1 MNKKTKLVA
10 GLICGNEEPRIE
22 RCIKSLQQ
30 ICNDIVV
37 VRAIG
42 SLKPD
47 RTLEIAKELGC
58 HVDEYLNSPLVADWE
73 HLDNFGEARNKA
85 FAKAYEL
92 AGKDGWVMWADCDDI
107 IEPAMVAPTLAAL
120 EECPSEQDWI
130 LTDYVI
136 PEQGKRAPRERF
148 FRYHTAWW
156 HRPVHENAQ
165 PTKDVQ
171 VYMRRDLEIIHQP
184 PLGHRNSSERNR
196 RILMHQDRMTSHFKF
211 YLHYENFIAG
221 NKELAAKYG
230 SEALAL
236 SDLDGV
242 NRYEVLLNCAN
253 LTSGATSLNL
263 ARKARELE
271 PKRREAYGLEASI
284 LLDDK
289 KYEDALKVVEEM
301 LEVPTPKFPQW
312 THRKE
317 WYGWKGDQ
325 LYAWV
330 LRLLGRN
337 EDAEEIE
344 RETLAGS
351 DKPKISLVHAT
362 RGRPIEAVQCMTLW
376 LSRATHPERVEH
388 IFAVDHDD
396 DKAEVLQRFRSVTQK
411 ENGFSVGAWN
421 LAAAK
426 ASGDIIIQLSDD
438 WECPPGWD
446 EMIEKRLDISQ
457 PQVLRISDGY
467 RKDELLCMAIITRKY
482 YEQHGLFNP
491 RFRNVYSDTDFTF
504 RAAKNGAI
512 VDARDI
518 AIVHHHPFFEDRPLD
533 ATYQRGNDP
542 AEYER
547 AKGIFEELHAK

>member
-1 MNKKTKLVA
+1 MKQKKKLVA
-10 GLICGNEEPRIE
+10 GLICGNEEPRIA
-22 RCIKSLQQ
+22 RCVNSLKQ
-30 ICNDIVV
+30 ICDEIVV

-42 SLKPD
+42 ALKPD
-47 RTLEIAKELGC
+47 KTLEIAKELGC
-58 HVDEYLNSPLVADWE
+58 HVDEYKNSPLVADWE

-85 FAKAYEL
+85 FAIAYEL
-92 AGKDGWVMWADCDDI
+92 AGEEGWVMWADCDDI

-120 EECPSEQDWI
+120 EECPPEQDWI

-253 LTSGATSLNL
+253 ITSGETSLNL

-271 PKRREAYGLEASI
+271 PNRREAYGLEASI
-284 LLDDK
+284 LLDEK
-289 KYEDALKVVEEM
+289 KYDEANKIIDKM

-317 WYGWKGDQ
+317 WYSWKGRQ
-325 LYAWV
+325 LKAWC
-330 LRLLGRN
+330 LRLLNKTIEANRL
-337 EDAEEIE
+337 EEL
-344 RETLAGS
+344 TLNGTC
-351 DKPKISLVHAT
+351 KTKISLVHAT

-376 LSRATHPERVEH
+376 LSRAKHPERIEH
-388 IFAVDHDD
+388 IFAVDSDD
-396 DKAEVLQRFRSVTQK
+396 EKAEVLKRFRSVIQK

-421 LAAAK
+421 LGAQK

-438 WECPPGWD
+438 WECPPQWD
-446 EMIEKRLDISQ
+446 EMVESRLDISK

-467 RKDELLCMAIITRKY
+467 RKDELLCMAILTKKY
-482 YEQHGLFNP
+482 YEQNGLFNP
-491 RFRNVYSDTDFTF
+491 RFKNVYSDTDFTF
-504 RAAKNGAI
+504 RAAKNEAI

-518 AIVHHHPFFEDRPLD
+518 AIVHHHPFFEERPLD

>member
-1 MNKKTKLVA
+1 MKQKKKLVA
-10 GLICGNEEPRIE
+10 GLICGNEEPRIA
-22 RCIKSLQQ
+22 RCVNSLKQ
-30 ICNDIVV
+30 ICDEIVV
-37 VRAIG
+37 IRAIG
-42 SLKPD
+42 ALKPD
-47 RTLEIAKELGC
+47 KTLEIAKELGC
-58 HVDEYLNSPLVADWE
+58 HVDEYKNSPLVADWE

-85 FAKAYEL
+85 FAIAYEL
-92 AGKDGWVMWADCDDI
+92 AGEEGWVMWADCDDI

-120 EECPSEQDWI
+120 EECPPEQDWI

-253 LTSGATSLNL
+253 ITSGETSLNL

-271 PKRREAYGLEASI
+271 PNRREAYGLEASI
-284 LLDDK
+284 LLDEK
-289 KYEDALKVVEEM
+289 KYEEANKIIDKM

-317 WYGWKGDQ
+317 WYSWKGRQ
-325 LYAWV
+325 LKAWC
-330 LRLLGRN
+330 LRLLNKTLEANRL
-337 EDAEEIE
+337 EEL
-344 RETLAGS
+344 TLNGTC
-351 DKPKISLVHAT
+351 KTKISLVHAT

-376 LSRATHPERVEH
+376 LSRAKHPERIEH
-388 IFAVDHDD
+388 IFVVDSDD
-396 DKAEVLQRFRSVTQK
+396 EKAEVLKRFRSVIQK

-421 LAAAK
+421 LGAQK

-438 WECPPGWD
+438 WECPPQWD
-446 EMIEKRLDISQ
+446 EMVESRLDISK

-467 RKDELLCMAIITRKY
+467 RKDELLCMAILTKKY

-518 AIVHHHPFFEDRPLD
+518 SIVHHHPFFEERPLD

-542 AEYER
+542 AEYTR

>member
-1 MNKKTKLVA
+1 MKQKKKLVA
-10 GLICGNEEPRIE
+10 GLICGNEEPRIA
-22 RCIKSLQQ
+22 RCVNSLKQ
-30 ICNDIVV
+30 ICDQIVV

-42 SLKPD
+42 ALKPD
-47 RTLEIAKELGC
+47 KTLEIAKELGC
-58 HVDEYLNSPLVADWE
+58 HVDEYKNSPLVADWE

-85 FAKAYEL
+85 FAIAYEL
-92 AGKDGWVMWADCDDI
+92 AGEQGWVMWADCDDI

-120 EECPSEQDWI
+120 EECPPEQDWI

-253 LTSGATSLNL
+253 ITSGETSLNL

-271 PKRREAYGLEASI
+271 PNRREAYGLEASI
-284 LLDDK
+284 LLDEK
-289 KYEDALKVVEEM
+289 KYEEANKIIDKM

-317 WYGWKGDQ
+317 WYSWKGRQ
-325 LYAWV
+325 LKAWC
-330 LRLLGRN
+330 LRLLGKTLEANRL
-337 EDAEEIE
+337 EEL
-344 RETLAGS
+344 TLNGTC
-351 DKPKISLVHAT
+351 KNKISLVHAT

-376 LSRATHPERVEH
+376 LSRAKHPERIEH
-388 IFAVDHDD
+388 IFVVDSDD
-396 DKAEVLQRFRSVTQK
+396 EKAEVLKRFRSVIQK

-421 LAAAK
+421 LGAQK

-438 WECPPGWD
+438 WECPPQWD
-446 EMIEKRLDISQ
+446 EMVESRLDISK

-467 RKDELLCMAIITRKY
+467 RKDELLCMAILTKKY
-482 YEQHGLFNP
+482 YEQNGLFNP
-491 RFRNVYSDTDFTF
+491 RFKNVYSDTDFTF

-518 AIVHHHPFFEDRPLD
+518 SIVHHHPFFEERPLD

-542 AEYER
+542 AEYTR

>member
-1 MNKKTKLVA
+1 MKQKTKLVA
-10 GLICGNEEPRIE
+10 GLICGNEEPRIA
-22 RCIKSLQQ
+22 RCVKSLQQ
-30 ICNDIVV
+30 ICDEIVI

-42 SLKPD
+42 ALKPD

-92 AGKDGWVMWADCDDI
+92 AGKEGWVMWADCDDI
-107 IEPAMVAPTLAAL
+107 IEPHMVAPTLAAL
-120 EECPSEQDWI
+120 EECPPEQDWI

-253 LTSGATSLNL
+253 ITSGETSLNL

-271 PKRREAYGLEASI
+271 PNRREAYGLEASI
-284 LLDDK
+284 LLDEK
-289 KYEDALKVVEEM
+289 KYEEANKIIDKM

-317 WYGWKGDQ
+317 WYSWKGRQ
-325 LYAWV
+325 LKAWC
-330 LRLLGRN
+330 LRLLNKTLEANRL
-337 EDAEEIE
+337 EEL
-344 RETLAGS
+344 TLNGTC
-351 DKPKISLVHAT
+351 KTKISLVHAT

-376 LSRATHPERVEH
+376 LSRAKHPERIEH
-388 IFAVDHDD
+388 IFVVDSDD
-396 DKAEVLQRFRSVTQK
+396 EKAEVLKRFRSVIQK

-421 LAAAK
+421 LGAQK

-438 WECPPGWD
+438 WECPPQWD
-446 EMIEKRLDISQ
+446 EMVESRLDISK

-467 RKDELLCMAIITRKY
+467 RKDELLCMAILTKKY
-482 YEQHGLFNP
+482 YEQNGLFNP

-504 RAAKNGAI
+504 RAAKNGTI

-542 AEYER
+542 AEYTR
-547 AKGIFEELHAK
+547 AKEIFEELHAK

>member
-1 MNKKTKLVA
+1 MKQKKKLVA
-10 GLICGNEEPRIE
+10 GLICGNEEPRIA
-22 RCIKSLQQ
+22 RCVNSLKQ
-30 ICNDIVV
+30 ICDQIVV

-42 SLKPD
+42 ALKPD
-47 RTLEIAKELGC
+47 KTLEIAKELGC
-58 HVDEYLNSPLVADWE
+58 HVDEYKNSPLVADWE

-85 FAKAYEL
+85 FAIAYEL
-92 AGKDGWVMWADCDDI
+92 AGEEGWVMWADCDDI

-120 EECPSEQDWI
+120 EECPPEQDWV

-253 LTSGATSLNL
+253 ITSGETSLNL

-271 PKRREAYGLEASI
+271 PNRREAYGLEASI
-284 LLDDK
+284 LLDEK
-289 KYEDALKVVEEM
+289 KYEEANKIIDKM

-317 WYGWKGDQ
+317 WYGWKGRQ
-325 LYAWV
+325 LKAWC
-330 LRLLGRN
+330 LRLLGKSLEANRL
-337 EDAEEIE
+337 EEL
-344 RETLAGS
+344 TLNGTC
-351 DKPKISLVHAT
+351 KTKISLVHAT

-376 LSRATHPERVEH
+376 LSRAKHPERIEH
-388 IFAVDHDD
+388 IFVVDSDD
-396 DKAEVLQRFRSVTQK
+396 EKAEVLKRFRSVIQK

-421 LAAAK
+421 LGAQK

-438 WECPPGWD
+438 WECPPQWD
-446 EMIEKRLDISQ
+446 EMVESRLDISK

-467 RKDELLCMAIITRKY
+467 RKDELLCMAILTKKY
-482 YEQHGLFNP
+482 YEQNGLFNP
-491 RFRNVYSDTDFTF
+491 RLKNVYSDTDFTF

-518 AIVHHHPFFEDRPLD
+518 AIVHHHPFFEERPLD

-547 AKGIFEELHAK
+547 AKAIFEELHAK

>member
-1 MNKKTKLVA
+1 MKQKKKLVA

-22 RCIKSLQQ
+22 RCVKSLQQ
-30 ICNDIVV
+30 ICDEIVV

-42 SLKPD
+42 ALKPD
-47 RTLEIAKELGC
+47 RTLEIAKDLGC
-58 HVDEYLNSPLVADWE
+58 YVEEYLNSPLVAEWE

-85 FAKAYEL
+85 FAIAYEL
-92 AGKDGWVMWADCDDI
+92 AGEEGWVMWADCDDVI
-107 IEPAMVAPTLAAL
+107 DPEMVAPTLKAL

-148 FRYHTAWW
+148 FRYKTAWW

-230 SEALAL
+230 AEALAL
-236 SDLDGV
+236 NDLDGV

-253 LTSGATSLNL
+253 ITSGETSRNL
-263 ARKARELE
+263 ARKARIIE
-271 PKRREAYGLEASI
+271 PNRREAYGLEASI
-284 LLDDK
+284 LLDEK
-289 KYEDALKVVEEM
+289 KYEEANKLIDKM

-317 WYGWKGDQ
+317 WYSWKGRQ
-325 LYAWV
+325 LKAWC
-330 LRLLGRN
+330 LRLLGQNLEANRL
-337 EDAEEIE
+337 EEL
-344 RETLAGS
+344 TLNGTC
-351 DKPKISLVHAT
+351 KTKISLVHAT

-376 LSRATHPERVEH
+376 LSRAKHPERIEH
-388 IFAVDHDD
+388 IFAVDYDD
-396 DKAEVLQRFRSVTQK
+396 EKAEVLKRFRSVTQK
-411 ENGFSVGAWN
+411 INGFSVGAWN
-421 LAAAK
+421 LGAEK
-426 ASGDIIIQLSDD
+426 TSGNIIIQLSDD
-438 WECPPGWD
+438 WECPPQWD
-446 EMIEKRLDISQ
+446 EIIESRLDISK

-467 RKDELLCMAIITRKY
+467 RKDELLCMAILTRKY

-518 AIVHHHPFFEDRPLD
+518 SIVHHHPFFEERPLD

-542 AEYER
+542 AEYAR
-547 AKGIFEELHAK
+547 AKAIFDELHPK

>member
-1 MNKKTKLVA
+1 
-10 GLICGNEEPRIE
+10 
-22 RCIKSLQQ
+22 
-30 ICNDIVV
+30 
-37 VRAIG
+37 
-42 SLKPD
+42 
-47 RTLEIAKELGC
+47 
-58 HVDEYLNSPLVADWE
+58 
-73 HLDNFGEARNKA
+73 
-85 FAKAYEL
+85 
-92 AGKDGWVMWADCDDI
+92 
-107 IEPAMVAPTLAAL
+107 
-120 EECPSEQDWI
+120 
-130 LTDYVI
+130 
-136 PEQGKRAPRERF
+136 
-148 FRYHTAWW
+148 
-156 HRPVHENAQ
+156 
-165 PTKDVQ
+165 
-171 VYMRRDLEIIHQP
+171 MRRDLEIVHQP

-221 NKELAAKYG
+221 KKELAAKYG

-236 SDLDGV
+236 TDLDGV
-242 NRYEVLLNCAN
+242 NRYEILLNCAN
-253 LTSGATSLNL
+253 ITSGETSLNL
-263 ARKARELE
+263 ARKARALE

-289 KYEDALKVVEEM
+289 KYQEALKVVEEM
-301 LEVPTPKFPQW
+301 LEVPAPTFPQW

-351 DKPKISLVHAT
+351 SKPKISLVHAT
-362 RGRPIEAVQCMTLW
+362 RGRPVEAVQCMTLW

-396 DKAEVLQRFRSVTQK
+396 ATADVLKRFRSVTQK
-411 ENGFSVGAWN
+411 DQGFSVGAWN
-421 LAAAK
+421 LAAAQ
-426 ASGDIIIQLSDD
+426 ATGDVIIQLSDD

-446 EMIEKRLDISQ
+446 EMIEKRLDISN

-467 RKDELLCMAIITRKY
+467 RKDELLCMAILTRKY
-482 YEQHGLFNP
+482 YEKHGLFNP
-491 RFRNVYSDTDFTF
+491 RFQNVYSDTDFTF

-518 AIVHHHPFFEDRPLD
+518 AIVHHHPFFEERPLD

-547 AKGIFEELHAK
+547 AKGIFEELHPK

>member
-1 MNKKTKLVA
+1 MKQKQKLVA
-10 GLICGNEEPRIE
+10 GLICGNEEPRIA
-22 RCIKSLQQ
+22 RCVKSLQQ
-30 ICNDIVV
+30 ICDEIVV

-42 SLKPD
+42 ALAPD

-58 HVDEYLNSPLVADWE
+58 HVDEYRNSPLVADWE

-92 AGKDGWVMWADCDDI
+92 AGKDGWVMWADCDDV

-120 EECPSEQDWI
+120 KECPPEQDWI

-171 VYMRRDLEIIHQP
+171 VYMRRDLEIVHKP

-289 KYEDALKVVEEM
+289 KYQDALKVVEEM
-301 LEVPTPKFPQW
+301 LEVQTPKFPQW

-351 DKPKISLVHAT
+351 NKPKISLVHAT
-362 RGRPIEAVQCMTLW
+362 RGRPVEAVQCMTLW

-396 DKAEVLQRFRSVTQK
+396 ETADVLKRFRSVTQK
-411 ENGFSVGAWN
+411 EGGFSVGAWN
-421 LAAAK
+421 MGAEK

-446 EMIEKRLDISQ
+446 EMIEKRLDISK

-467 RKDELLCMAIITRKY
+467 RKDELLCMAILTCKY
-482 YEQHGLFNP
+482 YEQNGLFNP
-491 RFRNVYSDTDFTF
+491 RFKNVYSDTDFTF

-518 AIVHHHPFFEDRPLD
+518 AIVHHHPFFEERPLD

-547 AKGIFEELHAK
+547 AKAIFEELHAK